1 MADRF
6 EVFERVNELLEN
18 TGYPLEIKDIS
29 DLEDFLNELDNQQ
42 YEEYDEIEK
51 LYNDL
56 MEEADS
62 LDE

>member
-1 MADRF
+1 MTDKY

-18 TGYPLEIKDIS
+18 TGYPMEIKEIS

-56 MEEADS
+56 MEEEDS
-62 LDE
+62 FEE